1 MGRGIQ
7 QKSLKR
13 TKRERV
19 KNRLAKLEAVQKAK
33 DDGTYIPKPWEN
45 RPLIQELYSFAIKS
59 HKTQKA
65 ADAEHQN
72 GDGQSTAGSDG
83 DSIMDLDLRSP
94 GTPRSVNE
102 EETGSVHSK
111 DDNSSLTSHSSK
123 YSLRNIEK
131 QLLSKLQSASSMPD
145 WLSRKDKRKVYR
157 NMRKMKKKKTPRF
170 QRIKRRL
177 QARENSKMDQQTT
190 SDQSVENKSG
200 TEDAASNSVS

>member
-83 DSIMDLDLRSP
+83 DSIMDLGKNFVSGGGRV
-94 GTPRSVNE
+94 GGGGWFRTKF
-102 EETGSVHSK
+102 ETVIVVVCKFDGSI
-111 DDNSSLTSHSSK
+111 D
-123 YSLRNIEK
+123 
-131 QLLSKLQSASSMPD
+131 
-145 WLSRKDKRKVYR
+145 
-157 NMRKMKKKKTPRF
+157 
-170 QRIKRRL
+170 
-177 QARENSKMDQQTT
+177 
-190 SDQSVENKSG
+190 
-200 TEDAASNSVS
+200 

>member
-83 DSIMDLDLRSP
+83 DSIMDL
-94 GTPRSVNE
+94 G
-102 EETGSVHSK
+102 K
-111 DDNSSLTSHSSK
+111 
-123 YSLRNIEK
+123 
-131 QLLSKLQSASSMPD
+131 KLGLVQF
-145 WLSRKDKRKVYR
+145 KVTR
-157 NMRKMKKKKTPRF
+157 KKKVF
-170 QRIKRRL
+170 KRY
-177 QARENSKMDQQTT
+177 
-190 SDQSVENKSG
+190 SVVN
-200 TEDAASNSVS
+200 